1 MKNNKSLFVLVVVL
15 CLLIGGLGGYIICD
29 KVLNK
34 DATNNVNDGDVDNT
48 VNNVNKDN
56 KFYIHYSFGDEVI
69 ISKMSSVKGF
79 IAGNDNETVDFSLW
93 HVLSDNDN
101 IVTLL
106 SDNVWG
112 KDFTV
117 KDYSNVFREN
127 GVTIEKSRGLNES
140 ELELLGCDIRNMSC
154 TNSPSFAKPTIT
166 SVVSE
171 KSVIVFDGDKLSTMP
186 IDDGLVPVRPVIV
199 ITKSNLESAK

>member
-1 MKNNKSLFVLVVVL
+1 MKNNTGLIVSVVILSLLVL
-15 CLLIGGLGGYIICD
+15 GLGGYIVYD
-29 KVLNK
+29 KVLNN
-34 DATNNVNDGDVDNT
+34 DNNNVNATTDNGNNSLNDGNSSYV
-48 VNNVNKDN
+48 
-56 KFYIHYSFGDEVI
+56 YYSFGDEVI

-79 IAGNDNETVDFSLW
+79 VPGNSDETTDFSKW
-93 HVLSDNDN
+93 CVLSDNDN

-117 KDYSNVFREN
+117 KDFSDVFSEN
-127 GVTIEKSRGLNES
+127 GVIVEEARGLNES

-154 TNSPSFAKPTIT
+154 TNSPSWAKSTVT

-171 KSVIVFDGDKLSTMP
+171 KSVVVFEGDKLSTMP
-186 IDDGLVPVRPVIV
+186 LDDGLAIVRPVIV
-199 ITKSNLESAK
+199 ITKDNLESAR